1 MLRYSVL
8 LSFLFFAACESSQ
21 DKIFRLQS
29 ETLATLLVSDSF
41 EIKTKSQTFKLVL
54 PPAPENAALRAQ
66 RILAIRLEANSFDL
80 ESLSADEQQRLRDLN
95 AILAALVH
103 DGGGSAFDPTKCV
116 VADLLKD
123 NSNGNTTK
131 ILLQKIPEYYAE
143 VERRWIP
150 PNKARAQT
158 AAQQSLQSLD
168 ILHEMGDEAYLARL
182 AVKDF
187 IGMCQSAVC
196 LN

>member
-8 LSFLFFAACESSQ
+8 LFTLFLGACESSQ
-21 DKIFRLQS
+21 DKISRLQS
-29 ETLATLLVSDSF
+29 ETLAALLVSDSF
-41 EIKTKSQTFKLVL
+41 EIKTKSQTFKLAL
-54 PPAPENAALRAQ
+54 PPTPEKAALRGQ
-66 RILAIRLEANSFDL
+66 RILAIRQEASSFDS
-80 ESLSADEQQRLRDLN
+80 ESLSPLEQERLRDLN
-95 AILAALVH
+95 AILAALVQ
-103 DGGGSAFDPTKCV
+103 GGNGSTFDPTKCV

-123 NSNGNTTK
+123 NPNGSTAK

-143 VERRWIP
+143 VERRWIT
-150 PNKARAQT
+150 PNKARAHT

-168 ILHEMGDEAYLARL
+168 ILHEMGDEAYPASL

-187 IGMCQSAVC
+187 IGMCQSAAC